1 MSIKLM
7 SLVWELSTI
16 NSELN
21 RDDKFLLIALAD
33 HANDD
38 GECYPSLSKIQKKC
52 FFSRQGLINSINKI
66 IKVGYVSKNK
76 RARENGGNSSNLYQI
91 HQNVIN
97 LKIEEAKLLENIDKN
112 SQRNRLGVV
121 NCVDKGSLSDRLAYE
136 PSINHPF
143 NLSLVRADLKTFKL
157 KLIQFCPNY
166 YFTLSKQSGL
176 DYSEDHKGFCLK
188 DGYIYNL
195 HTNQLLDRTE
205 SFEIWRYLFSV
216 SHKVFE
222 QAKTQNEQQGVLC
235 TH

>member
-7 SLVWELSTI
+7 SLVWELSTT

-91 HQNVIN
+91 HQNIIN

-176 DYSEDHKGFCLK
+176 DYSEDHKGFCL
-188 DGYIYNL
+188 
-195 HTNQLLDRTE
+195 
-205 SFEIWRYLFSV
+205 
-216 SHKVFE
+216 
-222 QAKTQNEQQGVLC
+222 
-235 TH
+235 